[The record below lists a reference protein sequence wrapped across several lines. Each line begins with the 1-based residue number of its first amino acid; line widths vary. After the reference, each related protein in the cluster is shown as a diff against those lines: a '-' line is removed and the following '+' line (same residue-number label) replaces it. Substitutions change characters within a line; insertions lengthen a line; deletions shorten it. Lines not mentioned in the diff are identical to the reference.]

1 MTMTETEYEEA
12 VLDKEADEAS
22 ERKKKATML
31 RFEGKDI
38 AIQLSSIKTIE
49 TIDESETLTSG
60 RSEVR
65 YGIIINRGLEY
76 NSSMRADMTI
86 WYDDWKRRDAAYNK
100 VMNIMSDNG
109 YEVINV

>member
-1 MTMTETEYEEA
+1 MSDAEYEMA

-38 AIQLSSIKTIE
+38 AIKLSSIKTIE

-86 WYDDWKRRDAAYNK
+86 WYNDWKRRDAVYNK
-100 VMNIMSDNG
+100 VMNIMSDSG

>member
-1 MTMTETEYEEA
+1 MTETEYEEA
-12 VLDKEADEAS
+12 VLNKEADEAS
-22 ERKKKATML
+22 ESKKKKATML

-60 RSEVR
+60 RTETR
-65 YGIIINRGLEY
+65 YGIVINRGLEY

-86 WYDDWKRRDAAYNK
+86 WYDEWKRRDAAYNK